1 MEDIKPTRV
10 NLRFRQTGPSCGHTY
25 LSQGIR
31 VQTGRGRVCEWV
43 GGGVMKVKGRRYQS
57 GRERGGKREVK

>member
-10 NLRFRQTGPSCGHTY
+10 NLRRRQTGPSCGHTY

-31 VQTGRGRVCEWV
+31 VQTGRGRVCV
-43 GGGVMKVKGRRYQS
+43 GGGDESEGSALSERTQKRGR
-57 GRERGGKREVK
+57 KREVK